1 MPREGH
7 IAAEVQQQ
15 HTTALAA
22 HSLTFY
28 TVSPAGLEGIIVY
41 FALVSPFCLQSP
53 PGLIF
58 LKLGL

>member
-1 MPREGH
+1 MPGE
-7 IAAEVQQQ
+7 AEQQ
-15 HTTALAA
+15 HRTVFAA

-28 TVSPAGLEGIIVY
+28 TVPPAGLEGIIVY
-41 FALVSPFCLQSP
+41 LTLASPVCLQFP